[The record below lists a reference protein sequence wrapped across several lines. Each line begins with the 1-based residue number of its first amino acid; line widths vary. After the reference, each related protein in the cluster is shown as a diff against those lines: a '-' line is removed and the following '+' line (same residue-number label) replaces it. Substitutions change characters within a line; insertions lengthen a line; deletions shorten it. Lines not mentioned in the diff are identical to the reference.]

1 MLCGFLAPSTVGALL
16 LRAIGT
22 FTCLYSI
29 FDIYWD
35 ILASQ
40 GAAAGLND
48 AVAFSQLTGA
58 EPQVVGVAWL
68 VICLV
73 FFLLVLKSVLQ
84 EDGDPLSGLVLL
96 QGGPALLFDQ
106 GDEPI
111 GQRRLYLQWAAKD
124 IAGQAQPPG
133 M

>member
-1 MLCGFLAPSTVGALL
+1 MNRFDRDTAVEPQGEGRFDCTISPGWVVERGPNGGYVSALL

-68 VICLV
+68 TVCLV
-73 FFLLVLKSVLQ
+73 FFLLVLKNVLQ
-84 EDGDPLSGLVLL
+84 EDDEVPVPVEVPKEHEGFNL
-96 QGGPALLFDQ
+96 PAV
-106 GDEPI
+106 
-111 GQRRLYLQWAAKD
+111 
-124 IAGQAQPPG
+124 
-133 M
+133 

>member
-1 MLCGFLAPSTVGALL
+1 M
-16 LRAIGT
+16 RAIGT

-29 FDIYWD
+29 FHIYWD

-68 VICLV
+68 TVCLV
-73 FFLLVLKSVLQ
+73 FFLLVLKNVLQ
-84 EDGDPLSGLVLL
+84 EDDEALA
-96 QGGPALLFDQ
+96 PAEAPKEHEGFNL
-106 GDEPI
+106 
-111 GQRRLYLQWAAKD
+111 
-124 IAGQAQPPG
+124 PG
-133 M
+133 V